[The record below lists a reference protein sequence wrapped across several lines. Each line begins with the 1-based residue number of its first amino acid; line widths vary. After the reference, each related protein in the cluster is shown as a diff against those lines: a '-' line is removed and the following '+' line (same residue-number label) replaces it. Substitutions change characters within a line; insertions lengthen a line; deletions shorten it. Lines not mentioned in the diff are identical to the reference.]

1 MKDLRSVKEICG
13 ATGMTRQGLV
23 RRANREGWSREE
35 KPNPSGGGKQFFF
48 EFDSLPDDIKTAL
61 IAQTIGCC
69 PSILPKSICRNLDHA
84 KNLSGKWSKATKK
97 YRQRA
102 EARADILKA
111 IDAFC
116 MEKGLK
122 QTRGEEFFVQL
133 YRDKAAPHIEG
144 HVYGIEKGLSDAKVR
159 RMRAAYKESGL
170 VGLLPD
176 YKRKGRSKAVT
187 GEIRLFILK
196 QIKAKPHIRPAH
208 IYELVKRTFPSV
220 PSRRTIYRFM
230 DRWKQENRQL
240 ALMMEDPRAWKNKMM
255 PAFGDMAASAEYF
268 CHIVEMDS
276 TPADIIT
283 ADGKRCVLI
292 GAIDRFSRR
301 VKLKVSPTSRSVGVA
316 ACMREFIL
324 DWGIPSIIIKD
335 NGKDYVSAHVEAIT
349 TALGIE
355 TPWVAPYS
363 PEKKP
368 FMERFFGTL
377 SKSFEEMMAGYCG
390 HSVNERQAIRERE
403 TWGSKILE
411 PGGTVEIHITMEELQ
426 RAINQY
432 VSEIYEHS
440 PHSGLGGKT
449 PNAVAKRTPVHPEKI
464 SDERVLDILLWPISK
479 PRKVLKK
486 GISID
491 RAWYSAPELVEHIG
505 ERVECRRDLENAGLV
520 YVFRCKDGAF
530 LCKAS
535 CEPLTGKRLED
546 YLAAKKRHTR
556 TLKEKARA
564 LDTLNIGGNRT
575 AMQILL
581 EDGITPRH
589 EDDNIIPFQ
598 TEADTPAIQEARKA
612 VNSDT
617 ADVSEPLDI
626 DEPLPAK
633 QQAMDPVSGPWR
645 ETDEDRDREF
655 EENMRWAEQQKA
667 VNAE

>member
-48 EFDSLPDDIKTAL
+48 EFDGLPDDIKNAL

-111 IDAFC
+111 IDVFC

-144 HVYGIEKGLSDAKVR
+144 HVYGIEKGLSAAKVR
-159 RMRAAYKESGL
+159 RMRAAYKNSGL

-176 YKRKGRSKAVT
+176 YKRKGRSNAVT
-187 GEIRLFILK
+187 GDMRSFILG

-208 IYELVKRTFPSV
+208 IYELVRKTFPSV

-255 PAFGDMAASAEYF
+255 PAFGDAAAGVDHF
-268 CHIVEMDS
+268 CHTWEMDS
-276 TPADIIT
+276 TPADVIT
-283 ADGKRCVLI
+283 ADGKRCALI
-292 GAIDRFSRR
+292 GTIDVYSRR
-301 VKLKVSPTSRSVGVA
+301 AVLLAAPTSKSIAIA
-316 ACMREFIL
+316 ACMRKAIVA
-324 DWGIPSIIIKD
+324 WGIPAIIRKD
-335 NGKDYVSAHVEAIT
+335 NGKDYTSGHIEAIV
-349 TALGIE
+349 ADLAIQ
-355 TPWVAPYS
+355 TPTLPKYT

-368 FMERFFGTL
+368 FIERFFGTF
-377 SKSFEEMMAGYCG
+377 SKSFEELLPGFCG
-390 HSVNERQAIRERE
+390 HSVNERQAIRERR
-403 TWGSKILE
+403 TWASKIMT
-411 PGGTVEIHITMEELQ
+411 PGETVEVSLTLAEFQKKCDQWVSDVYE
-426 RAINQY
+426 RA
-432 VSEIYEHS
+432 E
-440 PHSGLGGKT
+440 HSGLKGKT
-449 PNAVAKRTPVHPEKI
+449 PYSVAKRSPFHPPKI
-464 SDERVLDILLWPISK
+464 PDERVLDVLLAPTSK

-505 ERVECRRDLENAGLV
+505 ERVECRRDLENAGLI
-520 YVFRCKDGAF
+520 YVFRSKEGAF

-546 YLAAKKRHTR
+546 YMAAKKRHTR

-564 LDTLNIGGNRT
+564 LDSLNIGGNRT

-581 EDGITPRH
+581 EDGITQRH

-612 VNSDT
+612 VNSDA
-617 ADVSEPLDI
+617 ADVPEQLNL
-626 DEPLPAK
+626 DEPIPPR
-633 QQAMDPVSGPWR
+633 QQVINPVSDQWQ
-645 ETDEDRDREF
+645 TDEDIERGFKDAQRMF
-655 EENMRWAEQQKA
+655 SHQKA